1 MTLRRALVGRSPGR
15 TLVRALLLA
24 TVIVVASR
32 VALSPVRASGISMLP
47 TYAEGQLLWL
57 NRLAYRMGM
66 PARGDVVAI
75 TLAGGRAV
83 LVKRIIG
90 LPGERVRLEAGQ
102 VFVDDQPLPEPYR
115 RLPSDWSV
123 EELALGPDE
132 YYVVGDNRSMPVAL
146 HDFGTARRERLL
158 GRLLW

>member
-1 MTLRRALVGRSPGR
+1 MGLREVLVGRSLSW
-15 TLVRALLLA
+15 TLVRGSALALLLLL
-24 TVIVVASR
+24 ASR
-32 VALSPVRASGISMLP
+32 HALSPIRAAGVSMQP
-47 TYAEGQLLWL
+47 TYEDGQLLWL
-57 NRLAYRMGM
+57 NRLAYRLGT

-75 TLAGGRAV
+75 VLAGEHAV

-90 LPGERVRLEAGQ
+90 MPGERVRMDGGR
-102 VFVDDQPLPEPYR
+102 VFVDDQPLDEPYR
-115 RLPSDWSV
+115 QLPTDWSV
-123 EELALGPDE
+123 EELELGADE